1 MQNSFPL
8 SLSLSAVQLWSSCPL
23 PPAVISCCVS
33 VNEAACRFELLLK
46 LQQFIFDTFLLVY
59 VCVCVSDI
67 LENCLW
73 HSGRHKRLQGI
84 FLTINLTA
92 AGQNPRQL
100 HTKNVNYFLL
110 HLIEIM
116 ANITCMHCY
125 IPCS

>member
-59 VCVCVSDI
+59 VCVCVCLI
-67 LENCLW
+67 YLE
-73 HSGRHKRLQGI
+73 
-84 FLTINLTA
+84 TA
-92 AGQNPRQL
+92 CGTPTDTSPYR
-100 HTKNVNYFLL
+100 VSF
-110 HLIEIM
+110 
-116 ANITCMHCY
+116 
-125 IPCS
+125 